1 MSLTA
6 IIFGDIV
13 GRPGRAAITRLLPEL
28 RHQYDPALVI
38 VNGENAA
45 HGHGCSVS
53 TAEELWAAGVD
64 VITGG
69 NHLLG
74 TPDVRALYDDPSRPI
89 IRPLNLAPEIVS
101 DGIFGRGSH
110 VVKRGAYSFLVL
122 NVIGQAFFK
131 AAYTSP
137 WSAIETA
144 LLAAGPLEQYAGI
157 FVDMHGEATSEKR
170 AMGFWLDGKATC
182 VYGTHTHVPT
192 ADAQI
197 LPKGTA
203 YISDVGMTGPSDSVL
218 GVTKENVIARFV
230 AGQPL
235 RQDVAEE
242 EAEIAFIVVHWN
254 PISRRAIEIIPE
266 IVRPRV

>member
-13 GRPGRAAITRLLPEL
+13 GRPGRAAVAQLLPEL
-28 RHQYDPALVI
+28 RRQYNPSLVI
-38 VNGENAA
+38 ANGENAA

-69 NHLLG
+69 NHLIG
-74 TPDVRALYDDPSRPI
+74 TPDVRALYNDPARPI
-89 IRPLNLAPEIVS
+89 LRPLNLAPES
-101 DGIFGRGSH
+101 MNEEIFGRGWH
-110 VVKRGAYSFLVL
+110 VVKNGAYSFLVL

-131 AAYTSP
+131 ASYSSP
-137 WSAIETA
+137 WSAMEAA
-144 LLAAGPLEQYAGI
+144 LREAGPLEQYAAI

-197 LPKGTA
+197 LPDGTA
-203 YISDVGMTGPSDSVL
+203 YISDIGMTGPSDSVL
-218 GVTKENVIARFV
+218 GVTKAKVIDRFV
-230 AGQPL
+230 AGESL
-235 RQDVAEE
+235 RQDVAEK
-242 EAEIAFIVVHWN
+242 EAEVAYVVVTWD
-254 PISRRAIEIIPE
+254 PVSRKAQTINGVIK
-266 IVRPRV
+266 RP